1 MKIGNGVRSRAPR
14 LVSHQTSG
22 LVKCLKISI
31 IIFVLFSGCTTTQ
44 KTDLVTLNGSTMG
57 TVYTVKIVKKDF
69 LNFNIQP
76 DSLHKQIDSLL
87 SEINQ
92 KMSTYLDDSEISQ
105 FNRYREKDWF
115 PVSPELA
122 SVIESS
128 LDISAQTGGAFDI
141 TIGPLVNLWGFGPEN
156 RPELIPSEEEI
167 RARKLLVGFEN
178 LRVQSDPPK
187 VSKKIGEL
195 YCDLSAI
202 AKGYG
207 VDQIAVLLDRLGCNN
222 YMVDIGGEIK
232 TGGRNPQGHYWKIG
246 VAAPQEEFGV
256 QKIIPLENKAVATSG
271 DYRNYFEMDGIRYS
285 HMIDPRT
292 GRPITHQL
300 ASVTVIQNSCMIAD
314 AFATAID
321 ILGPDEGLK
330 FALSRELP
338 VFFIVREGNS
348 FIEKMTPEFKEILEL
363 NRIGN
368 QND

>member
-1 MKIGNGVRSRAPR
+1 MKIGKSERSRDPR
-14 LVSHQTSG
+14 LFSSKISS
-22 LVKCLKISI
+22 LVKCIKIPI
-31 IIFVLFSGCTTTQ
+31 VVFILFSGCTTNQ
-44 KTDLVTLNGSTMG
+44 QTDLVILNGSTMG
-57 TVYTVKIVKKDF
+57 TVYTVKIVKTDITNIK
-69 LNFNIQP
+69 IQP
-76 DSLHKQIDSLL
+76 DALQKEIDSLL
-87 SEINQ
+87 VLINQ

-105 FNRYREKDWF
+105 FNQYRGQDWF
-115 PVSPELA
+115 PVSPELT
-122 SVIESS
+122 SVIESA
-128 LDISAQTGGAFDI
+128 LEISAQSGGAFDI

-167 RARKLLVGFEN
+167 RARKLIVGFEN
-178 LRVQSDPPK
+178 LQVQTDPPGL
-187 VSKKIGEL
+187 KKEISDL

-207 VDQIAVLLDRLGCNN
+207 VDQLVDFLDRLGCNN

-246 VAAPQEEFGV
+246 VATPQEEFGV

-285 HMIDPRT
+285 HMINPRT

-300 ASVTVIQNSCMIAD
+300 ASITVIQNSCMIAD
-314 AFATAID
+314 ALATAID

-338 VFFIVREGNS
+338 VFLIVREGDS
-348 FIEKMTPEFKEILEL
+348 FIEKMTPEFKEILDL

-368 QND
+368 

>member
-1 MKIGNGVRSRAPR
+1 MKIGNGGRSRASR
-14 LVSHQTSG
+14 LVSRKISS
-22 LVKCLKISI
+22 LVKSLKLPIVVFI
-31 IIFVLFSGCTTTQ
+31 LFSGCTTIQ

-57 TVYTVKIVKKDF
+57 TVYTVKIVKADITNIK
-69 LNFNIQP
+69 IQP
-76 DSLHKQIDSLL
+76 DALQKQIDSLL
-87 SEINQ
+87 VQINR
-92 KMSTYLDDSEISQ
+92 KMSTYLNDSEISQ
-105 FNRYREKDWF
+105 FNQYRGQDWF

-122 SVIESS
+122 SVIESA
-128 LDISAQTGGAFDI
+128 LDISEQSGGTFDI

-178 LRVQSDPPK
+178 LQFQSNPPALRK
-187 VSKKIGEL
+187 EISDL

-207 VDQIAVLLDRLGCNN
+207 VDRLADFLDRLGCNN

-232 TGGRNPQGHYWKIG
+232 TGGRNPEGQYWKIG

-271 DYRNYFEMDGIRYS
+271 DYRNYFEMDGKRYS

-300 ASVTVIQNSCMIAD
+300 ASVTVIQNSCMSAD
-314 AFATAID
+314 ALATAID

-338 VFFIVREGNS
+338 VFLIVRKGNS

-363 NRIGN
+363 NRIGK
-368 QND
+368 

>member
-1 MKIGNGVRSRAPR
+1 MKIGKSERSRASR
-14 LVSHQTSG
+14 LVSPQTSS
-22 LVKCLKISI
+22 LVKFLKISI
-31 IIFVLFSGCTTTQ
+31 IIFVLFSGCTNTQ

-57 TVYTVKIVKKDF
+57 TVYTVKIVKAEITKIK
-69 LNFNIQP
+69 IQP
-76 DSLHKQIDSLL
+76 DALQKEIDSLL
-87 SEINQ
+87 VQINQ

-105 FNRYREKDWF
+105 FNQYRGQNWF

-122 SVIESS
+122 SLIKNA
-128 LDISAQTGGAFDI
+128 LDISAKSGGAFDI

-167 RARKLLVGFEN
+167 TARKLRVGYKN
-178 LRVQSDPPK
+178 LQLQSNPPALRK
-187 VSKKIGEL
+187 EISDL

-207 VDQIAVLLDRLGCNN
+207 VDQVALFLDRLGCNN

-246 VAAPQEEFGV
+246 VAAPLEEFGV

-271 DYRNYFEMDGIRYS
+271 DYRNYFEMGGIRYS

-292 GRPITHQL
+292 GKPITHQL

-314 AFATAID
+314 ALATAID
-321 ILGPDEGLK
+321 ILGPDEGFK

-338 VFFIVREGNS
+338 VFLIVREGNS
-348 FIEKMTPEFKEILEL
+348 FFEKMTPEFKEILEL

-368 QND
+368 